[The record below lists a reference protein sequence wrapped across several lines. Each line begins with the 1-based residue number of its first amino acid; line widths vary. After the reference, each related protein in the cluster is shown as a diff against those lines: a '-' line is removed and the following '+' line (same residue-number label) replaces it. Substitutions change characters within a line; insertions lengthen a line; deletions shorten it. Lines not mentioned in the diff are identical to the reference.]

1 MLHKPTT
8 FLSTEHSEKVYNVL
22 KEYCDHG
29 GLHGVLDPDSKHR
42 EFLGSSPRD
51 FLTGRAARTV
61 IITNP
66 NDARVPRQVERV
78 VQFSA
83 KRAELSP
90 PLARERSTRS
100 LAWEW
105 EGESKNRANNVLIR
119 KGVIEG
125 ATLPTKTGI
134 ARKRGQLITSYK
146 DRFFVLVNGCLFYYL
161 SEVDFLK
168 GSKVRPCV
176 VNVKGAPYLVAA
188 KNTKQTYSNFR
199 GETYR
204 LQNFPKISCAA
215 GRRCGGRGEVEVE
228 QECSNRPLTNA
239 AVYNKGSAGKSSGN
253 GVNFW
258 QELMRCDSNSKRG
271 VLWGTPQ
278 EKVTPSPYTF

>member
-8 FLSTEHSEKVYNVL
+8 LLSTEHIEKVYNVL

-29 GLHGVLDPDSKHR
+29 GLHGVLDPDAKQR
-42 EFLGSSPRD
+42 DFLGSSPRD

-119 KGVIEG
+119 KGVIED

-134 ARKRGQLITSYK
+134 ARKRGQLNTSYK
-146 DRFFVLVNGCLFYYL
+146 DRFFVLVNGCLFYYNT
-161 SEVDFLK
+161 EGDFLE
-168 GSKVRPCV
+168 GSRVSPFV
-176 VNVKGAPYLVAA
+176 VNVKGHP
-188 KNTKQTYSNFR
+188 F
-199 GETYR
+199 
-204 LQNFPKISCAA
+204 
-215 GRRCGGRGEVEVE
+215 
-228 QECSNRPLTNA
+228 
-239 AVYNKGSAGKSSGN
+239 
-253 GVNFW
+253 
-258 QELMRCDSNSKRG
+258 
-271 VLWGTPQ
+271 
-278 EKVTPSPYTF
+278 